1 MDISSRGVSLHVTNH
16 GDTAV
21 GLVVHSPSMQVAQ
34 DSMYVASDAAVILA
48 HRHACIRAWCT
59 FRSHCGH
66 RHPMHTYIVSAELL
80 HDVF

>member
-1 MDISSRGVSLHVTNH
+1 MDISSRGVSLHVT
-16 GDTAV
+16 DYRVAV
-21 GLVVHSPSMQVAQ
+21 VGHVVHSPSLQVAQ
-34 DSMYVASDAAVILA
+34 DSMYVASDAAVLLA